1 VLKGPVNEENSGLL
15 MKANGNALGVTKIL
29 VQNYRFAGDL
39 NPNILSN
46 SISDLIKNKG
56 QENPGL

>member
-15 MKANGNALGVTKIL
+15 MKANALGVTKIL

-46 SISDLIKNKG
+46 SISDFIKNKG

>member
-1 VLKGPVNEENSGLL
+1 

-46 SISDLIKNKG
+46 PISDLIKNKG